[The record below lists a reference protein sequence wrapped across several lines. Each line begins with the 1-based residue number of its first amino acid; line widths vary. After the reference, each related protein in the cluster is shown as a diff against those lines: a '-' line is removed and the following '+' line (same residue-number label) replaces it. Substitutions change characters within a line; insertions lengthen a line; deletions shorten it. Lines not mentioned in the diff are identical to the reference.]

1 MINKCLPNEISDSQ
15 AHCFHKR
22 EGKGRKAGPPT
33 QSKCKDPWGPCRRY
47 SSLLLA
53 QRPAQTN
60 WLQGTDGKT
69 AFNKPRRNEVTLP
82 HSSLVLPERENTDLR
97 EQGASFPS
105 RFQPESPRPLLTGD
119 PWYWEMEVFQATQP
133 TLLFSSSL
141 PSVLATPKW
150 KITGKSG
157 LGRVP
162 GAGSSLELQ
171 EKRSQ
176 DGPKIREGISYGKD
190 GEGGHNIPSHIHSYT
205 KAKPQSWASR
215 HTHSDLSQ
223 ACLESLHQV

>member
-1 MINKCLPNEISDSQ
+1 MKFQILKPIV
-15 AHCFHKR
+15 FTR
-22 EGKGRKAGPPT
+22 GRGKGGKQDLLLSPS
-33 QSKCKDPWGPCRRY
+33 SKTRGGLAED

-53 QRPAQTN
+53 QRPVQTN
-60 WLQGTDGKT
+60 WLQGTDGKI

-82 HSSLVLPERENTDLR
+82 HSSLVLPESVNTDLR

-119 PWYWEMEVFQATQP
+119 PGYWEMEVFQATQP

-190 GEGGHNIPSHIHSYT
+190 GEGGHNIPSHIHSDT

-223 ACLESLHQV
+223 GCLESLHQV